1 MFYFDW
7 SYIVF
12 VLPALIF
19 SMWASGRVKRIFN
32 QYSRYTNARG
42 ITGAQAAAAL
52 MRAHGITDVD
62 IEPTRGQL
70 SDYYDP
76 DHKVVKLSV
85 YNDTSLAGI
94 GVACHEIGHA
104 IQHQEGY
111 KPVKLR
117 MKLVPI
123 TNFGARISWPLIII
137 GFILCSMSYQY
148 GEIGY
153 MCLMAGVI
161 LFSFCVLFQLVTLP
175 VEFDASKRALKG
187 IEELGLLTEQE
198 LPAAKKVLKAAALTY
213 VAALAVSVAQLLRIL
228 VLVNGRRD

>member
-1 MFYFDW
+1 MFYMDW
-7 SYIVF
+7 SYFIF
-12 VLPALIF
+12 VMPAILF
-19 SMWASGRVKRIFN
+19 SLWASGRVKRIFN
-32 QYSRYTNARG
+32 QYSRYSNSRG

-52 MRAHGITDVD
+52 MKAHGINDVD
-62 IEPTRGQL
+62 IQPTRGKL

-76 DHKVVKLSV
+76 DNKVVKLSV
-85 YNDTSLAGI
+85 YDDTSLAAI

-111 KPVKLR
+111 KPVRLR

-137 GFILCSMSYQY
+137 GFLLCSMSYEY
-148 GEIGY
+148 GAIGY

-175 VEFDASKRALKG
+175 VEFDASRRALKG
-187 IEELGLLTEQE
+187 IEELGLLTDEE
-198 LPAAKKVLKAAALTY
+198 MPAAKKVLKAAALTY

-228 VLVNGRRD
+228 VLISGRRD